1 MRALLTACIFGAALL
16 IGAPSTTALA
26 DPVELSDSELDGVT
40 AGAFDTLFLTIYAP
54 VNVFVRNDGTTAA
67 GATKINI
74 SQVFPFTF
82 VNNETQAGAFGVGGG
97 AGSLAGTFGILSPQV
112 SSTALSQALGFNLTR
127 VFQQ

>member
-16 IGAPSTTALA
+16 IGAPFTTAWA
-26 DPVELSDSELDGVT
+26 DPVELSDRELDGVT

-54 VNVFVRNDGTTAA
+54 VNVFVRNEGTTAT

-74 SQVFPFTF
+74 AQVFPFTF
-82 VNNETQAGAFGVGGG
+82 VNNETQAGAFGSGG

-112 SSTALSQALGFNLTR
+112 SSTALSQALGLNLTR

>member
-1 MRALLTACIFGAALL
+1 MRALLVACVFGAALMA
-16 IGAPSTTALA
+16 GALSTAAWA
-26 DPVELSDSELDGVT
+26 DPVELSDAELDGVT

-54 VNVFVRNDGTTAA
+54 VNVFVRNDGSTAA

-82 VNNETQAGAFGVGGG
+82 VNNETQAGAFGGGG
-97 AGSLAGTFGILSPQV
+97 GSLAGTFGVLSPQV
-112 SSTALSQALGFNLTR
+112 SSSALSQALGLNLTT